1 MEQVVSKEL
10 REAKADLERG
20 HARILKVFG
29 ELKVKGFAS
38 LAQLRHIVGELEKL
52 NLQLEAYHHAGQI
65 VALEN
70 QAPKASGDEMSKNL
84 DYHRAE
90 LSLAKEM
97 HGVTVFSRT
106 SGTWQP
112 GSIESVDDGERL
124 FLRFTDG
131 NNDCRK
137 LVHPNSDQFRIH
149 PTACVG
155 TRVRAILDARDCLYN
170 RRSQPRVFRSEL
182 ARSACPSATT
192 HVHECTIKQ
201 PYN

>member
-1 MEQVVSKEL
+1 MEQVVCKEL

-29 ELKVKGFAS
+29 ELERDHSMIGFNS
-38 LAQLRHIVGELEKL
+38 MVQLRHMAGELEKL
-52 NLQLEAYHHAGQI
+52 SQRLEAYHHAGQI
-65 VALEN
+65 VALEH
-70 QAPKASGDEMSKNL
+70 QAPKASGDEMSKKL
-84 DYHRAE
+84 DYHHAE
-90 LSLAKEM
+90 LSLAKKKLAPIASGDEMFEKMDGLPMALGSGMFEEM

-137 LVHPNSDQFRIH
+137 LVHRDSDQFRIH

-155 TRVRAILDARDCLYN
+155 TRVRAILDARDN
-170 RRSQPRVFRSEL
+170 
-182 ARSACPSATT
+182 
-192 HVHECTIKQ
+192 
-201 PYN
+201 N

>member
-38 LAQLRHIVGELEKL
+38 MVQFRHIAGELEKL
-52 NLQLEAYHHAGQI
+52 SQRLEAYHHAGQI
-65 VALEN
+65 VALGH
-70 QAPKASGDEMSKNL
+70 QAPKASGDEMSKKLN
-84 DYHRAE
+84 YHRAE

-137 LVHPNSDQFRIH
+137 LVHRNSDQFRID
-149 PTACVG
+149 PTA
-155 TRVRAILDARDCLYN
+155 
-170 RRSQPRVFRSEL
+170 SS
-182 ARSACPSATT
+182 SS
-192 HVHECTIKQ
+192 
-201 PYN
+201 